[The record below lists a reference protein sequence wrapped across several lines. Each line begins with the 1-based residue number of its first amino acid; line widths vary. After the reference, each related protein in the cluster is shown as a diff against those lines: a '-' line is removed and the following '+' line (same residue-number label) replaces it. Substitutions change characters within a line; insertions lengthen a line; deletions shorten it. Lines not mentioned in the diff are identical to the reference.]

1 MRMRIKAERTQRL
14 TVRMGRNLPCS
25 VYATFKSGRI
35 YLMGAIL
42 FAISPMMTSAQ
53 TIDCQDPANLA
64 NDECL
69 GVPPDP
75 ALGNPTNLIPLLTP
89 LVGFALAGALAG
101 TGGTSTP
108 STTNQ

>member
-1 MRMRIKAERTQRL
+1 
-14 TVRMGRNLPCS
+14 MGLNPLYDT
-25 VYATFKSGRI
+25 YAAFKSGQI
-35 YLMGAIL
+35 FLMGAVLCTIW
-42 FAISPMMTSAQ
+42 PMMASAQ
-53 TIDCQDPANLA
+53 TIDCQDPANLV

-75 ALGNPTNLIPLLTP
+75 ALGNPTNLIPFLTP
-89 LVGFALAGALAG
+89 LVGLAVAGALAG